1 LFSWQGS
8 FGPIILTS
16 ELALLIGNVF
26 SFTVSPKYK
35 FYLKLSEMRKLATD
49 TFEFSFKRP
58 EHFIFKPGQY
68 LEWTLPS
75 TRTDGRGNRRYF
87 TIASSPTEVEIK
99 LGIRFNEPGSAFK
112 KQIKGLK
119 TTDVIA
125 AGQLVGDFTLPED
138 KSKKLV
144 FVAGGIGVTPF
155 RSMIKYLIDK
165 NEKRDIV
172 FFYANKTEGEI
183 AYKDIFDEAEQ
194 KLGVTIVYIIS
205 DEKNIPSSWRGEKG
219 RITEVMLNK
228 YVPDIT
234 ARTFYISGPNGM
246 VENYKKLLARLKIK
260 PTSIV
265 TDYFPGF

>member
-1 LFSWQGS
+1 
-8 FGPIILTS
+8 
-16 ELALLIGNVF
+16 
-26 SFTVSPKYK
+26 
-35 FYLKLSEMRKLATD
+35 
-49 TFEFSFKRP
+49 
-58 EHFIFKPGQY
+58 
-68 LEWTLPS
+68 
-75 TRTDGRGNRRYF
+75 
-87 TIASSPTEVEIK
+87 
-99 LGIRFNEPGSAFK
+99 
-112 KQIKGLK
+112 
-119 TTDVIA
+119 
-125 AGQLVGDFTLPED
+125 LPED

-205 DEKNIPSSWRGEKG
+205 DEKNIPSSWKGEKG

-228 YVPDIT
+228 YVPDIA